1 MEVNLCISFFI
12 NTLPSKPQT
21 ALNFFNPHTSN
32 VTLPIPF
39 HTPLFKQRYLICYGG
54 QIHNGKV
61 DPSPL

>member
-1 MEVNLCISFFI
+1 MKVNLCNFFLT
-12 NTLPSKPQT
+12 NTLPTKPQT
-21 ALNFFNPHTSN
+21 ELNFFNPPTSN

-39 HTPLFKQRYLICYGG
+39 HTPFFKQRCLIYYGG